1 MDIKPRQIFI
11 MVVLAISL
19 FELAVSFYLPI
30 LSDVRHNLHATE
42 AYIQLS
48 VSSYL
53 IGLGLASL
61 IFGSLSDIIG
71 RRKVYITAVA
81 IFTIASYLCSTATTA
96 FELVFFRLL
105 QGIGGGGGWPLGNAI
120 LHDVYSGKKFSQKII
135 LLHTITGI
143 IPLASIFAGG
153 FIGELIGW
161 RNSFVLISVLSLVF
175 LVVSYKIF
183 SETNKLTDTT
193 SRKKDFLTNYVQV
206 LKSRKY
212 NLNLIIKVIIVAVLF
227 VFMANIPLIYAEK
240 FNLSAI
246 QTSFTIMFGSLIY
259 MCGSMVSQN
268 LSNKIKLEAVI
279 TIGVWI
285 LAVISAVYIILAPQI
300 SNSLILTIISTVP
313 VSFAFAFI
321 FGPSTSC
328 VVSSAGKL
336 SGSGSALML
345 ALEMAASSIGIY
357 IVSLFY
363 NKTLFAFFVFTFI
376 CAIISLYTLKKI
388 KDDEANQ

>member
-1 MDIKPRQIFI
+1 MNVKPRQIFI
-11 MVVLAISL
+11 MVVTAISL
-19 FELAVSFYLPI
+19 FELATSFYLPM
-30 LSDVRHNLHATE
+30 LSDIRRNLNTSE
-42 AYIQLS
+42 QYIQLS

-53 IGLGLASL
+53 IGLGIASL

-71 RRKVYITAVA
+71 RRKVYITAVL
-81 IFTIASYLCSTATTA
+81 IFTISSYLCSTATSA
-96 FELVFFRLL
+96 LQLIFFRLL

-143 IPLASIFAGG
+143 VPLISLFAGG
-153 FIGELIGW
+153 FIGDILGW
-161 RNSFVLISVLSLVF
+161 RNSFVLIAGLSLIF
-175 LVVSYKIF
+175 LIISYKIF
-183 SETNKLTDTT
+183 NETKNLSITNH
-193 SRKKDFLTNYVQV
+193 KKDFLINYIQV

-212 NLNLIIKVIIVAVLF
+212 NLNLIIKVINVAILF

-240 FNLSAI
+240 FALSPI
-246 QTSFTIMFGSLIY
+246 NTSFAIMFGSIIY
-259 MCGSMVSQN
+259 IFGSMISQN
-268 LSNKIKLEAVI
+268 LSNKIRLEFVI
-279 TIGVWI
+279 VKGVWI
-285 LAVISAVYIILAPQI
+285 LTATSILYLIFASKI
-300 SNSLILTIISTVP
+300 NDSLILTIMSTVP

-357 IVSLFY
+357 VVSLFY
-363 NKTLFAFFVFTFI
+363 NKTLIGFFIFTLI
-376 CAIISLYTLKKI
+376 CSVISLYVIKKI
-388 KDDEANQ
+388 KKDADTIN